1 MSSLSLNVLKC
12 IGVFK
17 SGLKKGLPCTHNAKY
32 NTFCGI
38 HNIVDN
44 NKCCAILK
52 TGEHRGLRCNNN
64 KKYLEFC
71 GVHKKN
77 IISVPV
83 PDPVFEPVSEPVSES
98 VSDPVSESVSDPVSK
113 PISVNKIENIN
124 TNHEIYI
131 IKLSEHIRCNDDIFK
146 VGMTRRG
153 TPSRYKGYPKNSK
166 ILFSTIV
173 KDALLCE
180 RFVLENC
187 RKESRLIRCDRK
199 NKEEHKRL
207 GNEYFEGDFNLLLNI
222 VKTSCEEF
230 NKKHTS

>member
-12 IGVFK
+12 VGVFK
-17 SGLKKGLPCTHNAKY
+17 SGLKKGLPCSHNAKY

-38 HNIVDN
+38 HNNVEN

-52 TGEHRGLRCNNN
+52 TGENRGLRCSNA
-64 KKYLEFC
+64 KKYSDFC
-71 GVHKKN
+71 GIHKKN
-77 IISVPV
+77 ILPEPV
-83 PDPVFEPVSEPVSES
+83 PEPVR
-98 VSDPVSESVSDPVSK
+98 
-113 PISVNKIENIN
+113 VNKIENN
-124 TNHEIYI
+124 NVNHEIYI

-153 TPSRYKGYPKNSK
+153 TTSRFKGYPKNSK

-187 RKESRLIRCDRK
+187 RKETNLKKCDRK

-207 GNEYFEGDFNLLLNI
+207 GNEYFEGDFNLLLKI

-230 NKKHTS
+230 NKNYKS

>member
-17 SGLKKGLPCTHNAKY
+17 NGLKKGLPCTHNAKL
-32 NTFCGI
+32 NSFCGI
-38 HNIVDN
+38 HNNVEN

-52 TGEHRGLRCNNN
+52 TGEHRGVRCSNS
-64 KKYLEFC
+64 KKYSDFC
-71 GVHKKN
+71 GIHKKN

-83 PDPVFEPVSEPVSES
+83 VEPILVAVPEPEPVPVPVPEPVSKPVSEPV
-98 VSDPVSESVSDPVSK
+98 
-113 PISVNKIENIN
+113 SVNKIENIN
-124 TNHEIYI
+124 INHEIYI
-131 IKLSEHIRCNDDIFK
+131 VKLSEHIRCNDDIFK

-199 NKEEHKRL
+199 NKDEYKRL

-230 NKKHTS
+230 NKNYTS